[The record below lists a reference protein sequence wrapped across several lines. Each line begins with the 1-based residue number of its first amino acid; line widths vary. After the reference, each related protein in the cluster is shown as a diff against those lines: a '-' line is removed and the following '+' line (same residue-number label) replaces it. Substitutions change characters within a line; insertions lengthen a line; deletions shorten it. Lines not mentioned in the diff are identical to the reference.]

1 MAMSSLSCGV
11 MTVSMAATS
20 WRFVVGGDEGRADPD
35 GVAAQFEDVDVA
47 QGQGAGG
54 GVSGVGGAVLE
65 DRRLLAVAV
74 ERLPDAR
81 RDQGAAQRGV
91 AGGDALGEGDQV
103 RVEAVSLILMRCLLG
118 DCGSR

>member
-1 MAMSSLSCGV
+1 MGLLENGARGRGV
-11 MTVSMAATS
+11 ALVDGDELAVLRGDDGVDGGDEPAE
-20 WRFVVGGDEGRADPD
+20 FVVGGDEGRADPD
-35 GVAAQFEDVDVA
+35 GVTAQFEDVDVA

-81 RDQGAAQRGV
+81 QTRVPPSGA
-91 AGGDALGEGDQV
+91 
-103 RVEAVSLILMRCLLG
+103 
-118 DCGSR
+118 